1 MAVSYRFIYSLE
13 VTIKDRQG
21 YYSNLGKN
29 LRGKGGRL
37 FSSKTEIRNML
48 SRLSVYIPEQIV
60 LKEVL

>member
-37 FSSKTEIRNML
+37 FASKTEIRNML

>member
-13 VTIKDRQG
+13 VAIKDREG

-37 FSSKTEIRNML
+37 FSSKIYL
-48 SRLSVYIPEQIV
+48 FSVYIPEQIV